1 MQQCGLYLFFFD
13 PRCSLIFYDVEGR
26 EKVRLSKMMAQSYSM
41 GMWVL
46 LPTVQNQKFCS
57 ARGLESVFFIPK
69 YNLVFTGRK
78 ISYKIELVYHFP
90 QCVGVLWAFTKS
102 IIWGSGSQEV
112 GSSSS
117 SNESRST
124 PLKVSLE
131 SFSIR
136 KSHNSNNMNRDSMK
150 WGTSLR
156 SKWSLCIIN
165 SQPKY
170 VYTTNYIE

>member
-1 MQQCGLYLFFFD
+1 MWSVSLFLWSLLLAHFLWRGGKRKSKVIKNDGPVLFNGNVSAAAAYCTKSEILFGSGTRKCFLHSKISFGLYGEENLLEN
-13 PRCSLIFYDVEGR
+13 RTSL
-26 EKVRLSKMMAQSYSM
+26 S
-41 GMWVL
+41 
-46 LPTVQNQKFCS
+46 
-57 ARGLESVFFIPK
+57 
-69 YNLVFTGRK
+69 
-78 ISYKIELVYHFP
+78 FP
-90 QCVGVLWAFTKS
+90 PVCVGVLWAFTKS

-117 SNESRST
+117 SNEST

-170 VYTTNYIE
+170 VYST